1 MNIQQLQCFVEV
13 ARQFSFTRAA
23 QYLYIG
29 QPALSRQI
37 AELEKELGVRL
48 LLRDK
53 HSVQLTP
60 AGAVLRDHAEG
71 ILERMSNA
79 IVQTKRAAVGTRG
92 VLNIGY
98 VTEEECIA
106 QTVQRMHQREP
117 DILFTL
123 NRYFFGDLYRA
134 LAQSDADLIVT
145 FAADGSLES
154 EPGLVWKKLRDVTLC
169 AVLPTDHPL
178 AGHASLDLSLL
189 AEEPFVMLRHDI
201 SPGPYEKTLRLC
213 SSAGFFPRIISEQ
226 ASIES
231 VCMTVRAGLAVS
243 IMAPHTTNRSP
254 DLRYVPLEGKAAQV
268 AVCAAWLEK
277 NINPVLPRFLSE
289 LDALLSAGSAP

>member
-13 ARQFSFTRAA
+13 ARQLSFTKAA

-37 AELEKELGVRL
+37 AELEKELGVKL

-53 HSVQLTP
+53 HSVRLTP
-60 AGAVLRDHAEG
+60 AGAVLRDHAVG

-106 QTVQRMHQREP
+106 QTVRRMHQQDP

-123 NRYFFGDLYRA
+123 NRYFFGDLFRA
-134 LAQSDADLIVT
+134 LAQGDADLIVT
-145 FAADGSLES
+145 FAADGSLEG
-154 EPGLVWKKLRDVTLC
+154 EPGLTWKKLRDVTLC
-169 AVLPTDHPL
+169 AVLSTAHPL
-178 AGHASLDLSLL
+178 AGRETLDLALL

-201 SPGPYEKTLRLC
+201 SPGPYQKTLQLC
-213 SSAGFFPRIISEQ
+213 GSAGFFPRIVSEQ

-231 VCMTVRAGLAVS
+231 VCMTVKAGLAVS
-243 IMAPHTTNRSP
+243 IMAPHTTDRSP
-254 DLRYVPLEGKAAQV
+254 DLRYVPLEGRDARA
-268 AVCAAWLEK
+268 AVCAAWLEG
-277 NINPVLPRFLSE
+277 NINPVLPRFLAE
-289 LDALLSAGSAP
+289 LDGLLAESAQ